1 MEFYTLEKLEFESNW
16 LDCVDATY
24 ILYLDGS
31 SRYNKLKEQITLN
44 PPSKIVYIVH
54 NPGYKK
60 VNKPLQKQ
68 NSEEDIKYSHIIICE
83 FALKENYKN
92 ILVLEDDFIFNT
104 KLITPDINKN
114 ASLFLENNNVDHY
127 FLGCAPFISVPASF
141 NLINWKVLVGRCTHA
156 MIHTTSGM
164 KKLISSYRNKEI
176 IRSIDIFMVNNNN
189 CYMYYKPIINQLFNE
204 TENKITC
211 WGSGNI
217 INNIASILIKLV
229 NLDKKDQPGFNYLY
243 LFSKISLIIIITIVV
258 LIIYAV
264 YNFFKK

>member
-24 ILYLDGS
+24 ILYLEGS

-68 NSEEDIKYSHIIICE
+68 NSEEDIKFSHIIICE

-92 ILVLEDDFIFNT
+92 ILVLEDDFIFDT
-104 KLITPDINKN
+104 DLITPEINKN
-114 ASLFLENNNVDHY
+114 VSLFLENNNVDHY
-127 FLGCAPFISVPASF
+127 YLGCTPFISVPASF
-141 NLINWKVLVGRCTHA
+141 NLINWKVLYGGTTHA

-164 KKLISSYRNKEI
+164 KKLITAYRNKKI
-176 IRSIDIFMVNNNN
+176 LLGIDLFIFTNNY
-189 CYMYYKPIINQLFNE
+189 CFMYYKPLITQLFTD
-204 TENKITC
+204 TENKIRC
-211 WGSGNI
+211 WGSGSFVS
-217 INNIASILIKLV
+217 NIASTFVNLL
-229 NLDKKDQPGFNYLY
+229 NLDKKDQPGFNYIY
-243 LFSKISLIIIITIVV
+243 FFSKISLIIIITIVV